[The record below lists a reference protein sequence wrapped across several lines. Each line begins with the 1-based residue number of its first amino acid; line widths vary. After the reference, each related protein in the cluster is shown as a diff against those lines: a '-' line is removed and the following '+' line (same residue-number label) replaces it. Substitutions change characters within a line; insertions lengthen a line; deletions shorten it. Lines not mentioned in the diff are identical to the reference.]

1 MESLNQRVTGGDNC
15 VWAINTIR
23 EDNSLFSSP
32 SSSRQK
38 AIISQLPRNHRE
50 HISHRQAGR
59 RGRKRREDK
68 VELEM
73 EARAADLLPATVL
86 SLAASIWPQQSR
98 PGRVKP
104 RVMWSC
110 SRASPGPLFP
120 SDLRGPFCVGTII
133 VKAQTS
139 KHKKQLSSTVTT
151 ARRGPSGFLQF
162 LNFQKKK

>member
-1 MESLNQRVTGGDNC
+1 M
-15 VWAINTIR
+15 
-23 EDNSLFSSP
+23 
-32 SSSRQK
+32 
-38 AIISQLPRNHRE
+38 
-50 HISHRQAGR
+50 
-59 RGRKRREDK
+59 
-68 VELEM
+68 ELEM

-104 RVMWSC
+104 RVMRSC

-133 VKAQTS
+133 AKAQTS

-162 LNFQKKK
+162 LNFQKKKNNNNEGKPEPKMRSSTDRHSCFTTSSFP